1 MSNLPLAGLRVIEVA
16 MFAPDATGMHLAD
29 LGAEVIKVEEPG
41 LGDPARLL
49 GVSFRGESAATRRWN
64 RGKSSLMLDLRK
76 AAGRAVFLD
85 LVRRAEVVVEG
96 MRAGA
101 LARRG
106 LDFETLVGVNPSLV
120 YATVSGWGASGP
132 YRDLAAHG
140 LAFDAFAG
148 LAPPRFVDGRISRPS
163 GHVWQ
168 GLEAGP
174 LQAALAITASVL
186 RARATGEPAFI
197 EVSQADAAA
206 AWNGWRIAH
215 DAERA
220 RCEAAGDEG
229 ARGRSRSDDRCADAE
244 ALAALESAAEG
255 GGQRGAKDLT
265 AQDVRY
271 QYYAATDGPILLM
284 ATETRFWRNFCR
296 AIARLDLF
304 ERWPGREPADHDY
317 GNDALRD
324 ELARIFATRARA
336 DWVALFLEHD
346 VAGAPVY
353 RDGETHADPHFEA
366 RSPWLDE
373 TIHGLR
379 LVAPPTRIDGRI
391 AVAPV
396 RSPSGGEHSARILRE
411 VLGYDDE
418 RIGALRAIGA
428 IAEAKK

>member
-1 MSNLPLAGLRVIEVA
+1 MSKGPLSGLRVIEVA

-49 GVSFRGESAATRRWN
+49 GVPFRGESAATRRWN
-64 RGKSSLMLDLRK
+64 RGKTSLMLDLRRSE
-76 AAGRAVFLD
+76 GRSVFLD
-85 LVRRAEVVVEG
+85 LVRCSEVVVEG

-106 LDFETLVGVNPSLV
+106 LDFEALVGVNPSLV
-120 YATVSGWGASGP
+120 YATVSGWGATGP

-148 LAPPRFVDGRISRPS
+148 LAPPRTVEGRLARPN

-174 LQAALAITASVL
+174 LYAALAIAASVL

-197 EVSQADAAA
+197 EVGQADAAA
-206 AWNGWRIAH
+206 AWNGWRIALEAESARSATARAD
-215 DAERA
+215 DAA
-220 RCEAAGDEG
+220 SPG
-229 ARGRSRSDDRCADAE
+229 GREE
-244 ALAALESAAEG
+244 ALAALQSAAEAG
-255 GGQRGAKDLT
+255 GRSGAHDLT

-271 QYYAATDGPILLM
+271 QYYAAADGPVLLM

-296 AIARLDLF
+296 AIDRPDLF

-317 GNDALRD
+317 GNDALRA
-324 ELARIFATRARA
+324 ELTRLFATRTRA
-336 DWVALFLEHD
+336 EWVALFLEHD

-366 RSPWLDE
+366 RSLWLDE
-373 TIHGLR
+373 NVHGLR
-379 LVAPPTRIDGRI
+379 LVAPPIRIDGRI
-391 AVAPV
+391 AVAPT
-396 RSPSGGEHSARILRE
+396 RAPSGGEHTAAILRD
-411 VLGYDDE
+411 VLGYDDV
-418 RIGALRAIGA
+418 RIGALREAGA
-428 IAEAKK
+428 IPEAAT